1 MRASRPSIARH
12 FAGRDD
18 NVVATYQAILEAAR
32 AVGPFEE
39 DPKKTS
45 IHLVRS
51 TAFAGVAV
59 QKTAVVLTL
68 KSDREIVNARVRK
81 SQRASSRRWY
91 FEVRLAQ
98 PRDVNKQLRAWLAR
112 SYALAG
118 SNRGL
123 TPV

>member
-12 FAGRDD
+12 FTGRDD
-18 NVVATYQAILEAAR
+18 NVVATYEAVLDAAR
-32 AVGPFEE
+32 AVGPFVE

-59 QKTAVVLTL
+59 QKTALVLTL
-68 KSDREIVNARVRK
+68 KSDREIVNARIRK
-81 SQRASSRRWY
+81 SERASSRRWY
-91 FEVRLAQ
+91 FEVRLVQ
-98 PRDVNKQLRAWLAR
+98 PRDVNKQLRTWLAR

-118 SNRGL
+118 
-123 TPV
+123 